1 MESIQSFSSNELLTG
16 ISILSV
22 LNYSKKLEI
31 SKCLLIEPLLNHK
44 ETREALKKSNVIIR
58 SIEELIM
65 KKQVAFANF
74 NNRKNCNS

>member
-44 ETREALKKSNVIIR
+44 RLHSTNYLP
-58 SIEELIM
+58 
-65 KKQVAFANF
+65 
-74 NNRKNCNS
+74 